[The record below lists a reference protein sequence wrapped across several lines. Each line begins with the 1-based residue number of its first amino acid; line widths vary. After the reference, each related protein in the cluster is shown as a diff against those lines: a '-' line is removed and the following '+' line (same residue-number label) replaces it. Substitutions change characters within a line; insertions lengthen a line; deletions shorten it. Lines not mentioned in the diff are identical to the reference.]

1 MNNRTVLYLVVGFL
15 AASIL
20 IVFAS
25 NLQAGSGSSLM
36 EMLNAQRRTPL
47 LWVVDAC
54 ALGLLG
60 AVGWYAVLL
69 NQFQKVTS
77 HQAQQHI
84 EQLDDMIERANELER
99 VNDDY
104 SDRIERLEAELHR
117 QTRDLTDQIATLE
130 AASDARRGMIEAET
144 HHLPGT
150 SLDSFLTSL
159 DANTRQ
165 VEAMNMA
172 VQFQRGEIRKLRQEI
187 HNLQN
192 QNGARHAVNF
202 LSPELLTAQETPLAI
217 APAAN
222 PDDLQKT
229 ESLLNCRDYSAAS
242 PSGDLMDALLLEHSE
257 AEPQRAAIT
266 ERPAEDRDT
275 TRRSEIVGQPEW
287 FLEYSGHSEP
297 SAGNTRR

>member
-1 MNNRTVLYLVVGFL
+1 MNKRTVLYLVVGFL
-15 AASIL
+15 VASVL

-69 NQFQKVTS
+69 NQFQKVTN

-84 EQLDDMIERANELER
+84 EQLDDMIERANDLER
-99 VNDDY
+99 VNEDY
-104 SDRIERLEAELHR
+104 SDRIERLEVELHR
-117 QTRDLTDQIATLE
+117 QTRDLTARLPPLE

-144 HHLPGT
+144 HHLPGA
-150 SLDSFLTSL
+150 SLDNFLTSL

-172 VQFQRGEIRKLRQEI
+172 VQFKRGEIRICARKSTICRS
-187 HNLQN
+187 
-192 QNGARHAVNF
+192 NGAGYAGSF

-217 APAAN
+217 APAAT
-222 PDDLQKT
+222 PDDLQKAEIAHELQGIQRRIAVGRLDGCT
-229 ESLLNCRDYSAAS
+229 AFRAWRDGTAEGGDNGAS
-242 PSGDLMDALLLEHSE
+242 G
-257 AEPQRAAIT
+257 
-266 ERPAEDRDT
+266 
-275 TRRSEIVGQPEW
+275 RR
-287 FLEYSGHSEP
+287 
-297 SAGNTRR
+297 